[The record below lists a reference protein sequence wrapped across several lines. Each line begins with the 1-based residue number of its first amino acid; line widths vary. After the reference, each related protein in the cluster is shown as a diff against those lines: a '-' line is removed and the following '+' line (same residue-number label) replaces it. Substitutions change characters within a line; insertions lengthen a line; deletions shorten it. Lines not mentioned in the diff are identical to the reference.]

1 MRYSLP
7 PVDFSPDHKLGRNI
21 LGPLS
26 RKIDSKKRVL
36 ERRKSRRENLP
47 KVGYFA
53 MVPFALKSWQLIS
66 YVSNRAKVGLG
77 RQHRNSPR
85 MRTLAPPPG
94 RRSTRLPLL
103 PAPSIVHGVL
113 APTRSRQHGC
123 LNRKPG
129 IRNWEMF
136 CWGND
141 WRYSV

>member
-1 MRYSLP
+1 
-7 PVDFSPDHKLGRNI
+7 
-21 LGPLS
+21 
-26 RKIDSKKRVL
+26 
-36 ERRKSRRENLP
+36 
-47 KVGYFA
+47 

-94 RRSTRLPLL
+94 HRSTRLPLL

-123 LNRKPG
+123 LNRTPG

-141 WRYSV
+141 WRYSVVERKSLKEKKHNLNGRVYSCAEGDTESRRMRQIYLHLKSRGA